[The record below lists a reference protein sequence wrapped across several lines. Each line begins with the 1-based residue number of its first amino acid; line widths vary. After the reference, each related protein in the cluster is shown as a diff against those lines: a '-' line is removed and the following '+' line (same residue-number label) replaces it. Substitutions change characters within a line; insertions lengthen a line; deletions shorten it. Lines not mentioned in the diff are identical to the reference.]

1 MFSRIARQ
9 IFINWDIGRR
19 KSFDVNGG
27 DFAYFE
33 ILQPCRMP
41 ELVTL
46 RTENLTQRAT
56 TNGPL
61 PWWTVRRALPV
72 AERRQNH
79 FFFLGCCACLNSAY
93 RVTSSR

>member
-1 MFSRIARQ
+1 
-9 IFINWDIGRR
+9 
-19 KSFDVNGG
+19 
-27 DFAYFE
+27 
-33 ILQPCRMP
+33 MP

-46 RTENLTQRAT
+46 GTENLTQRAT
-56 TNGPL
+56 INGPL

-93 RVTSSR
+93 RVASSR